1 MVVATD
7 SGKYNARSTKVP
19 VTVFIKD
26 VNDNNPIF
34 TRYPFQE
41 KIPSYIQP
49 GQNILRVTAID
60 VDEGTNAEI
69 VYSLVNEGNFG
80 KFRIDPNSGVLTAT
94 QSLTSSTGKVIYL
107 NVVATD
113 KGNPPKSST
122 GLIELI
128 VGDLPQGSLSL
139 RFQNA
144 TYEVNIPEN
153 ISQRRSIVQVSAVRT
168 DGRRQKI
175 QYTFGMGN
183 EDNIFRIEAESGI
196 IQVRDPKNLDFELH
210 HLVKLVV
217 EAKTEGN
224 PNLHG
229 YCEVLIRLTD
239 ENDNAPKFTQQQY
252 TASVWEGDKK
262 GKTSKLVMGNTILD
276 ELVG

>member
-19 VTVFIKD
+19 VTVYIKD
-26 VNDNNPIF
+26 VNDNKPIF
-34 TRYPFQE
+34 TTYPFQE
-41 KIPSYIQP
+41 KVPAYIQP
-49 GQNILRVTAID
+49 GQNILKVTAKDI
-60 VDEGTNAEI
+60 DEGTNAEI

-80 KFRIDPNSGVLTAT
+80 KFRINPNSGVLTAT
-94 QSLTSSTGKVIYL
+94 QSLASSNGKVIYL

-122 GLIELI
+122 GLIELV
-128 VGDLPQGSLSL
+128 VGDLPQTPLNL
-139 RFQNA
+139 RFQNSSYDV
-144 TYEVNIPEN
+144 TIPEN
-153 ISQRRSIVQVSAVRT
+153 IDQFRDVIQVSAVRT

-175 QYTFGMGN
+175 LYTFGTGN
-183 EDNIFRIEAESGI
+183 EENIFVIGAESGM
-196 IQVRDPKNLDFELH
+196 IQVRDPKNLDYELH
-210 HLVKLVV
+210 HNINLVV

-229 YCEVLIRLTD
+229 YCEVVIRLTD

-262 GKTSKLVMGNTILD
+262 GK
-276 ELVG
+276 